1 MKFST
6 WAKKQPRGTLTK
18 MSRSIEC
25 SYNTLY
31 LLKTDRLRL
40 SNVSLALK
48 ISQYTNGIVSPRQL
62 LLSGVCFNE
71 Q

>member
-31 LLKTDRLRL
+31 LLKIDKLKL
-40 SNVSLALK
+40 SNKELASK
-48 ISQYTNGIVSPRQL
+48 ISDYTQGTVTVAKLMARP
-62 LLSGVCFNE
+62 
-71 Q
+71 